1 MLGLEAL
8 SRGAARCT
16 FIEKDGAV
24 ADQLQKNLDRFQLTS
39 QAVVKQ
45 ADVFQVTAEI
55 PQGADIVFADPPFH
69 HGMSQHF
76 LTWIHDKV
84 QPDSRLV
91 IEHGRDQDLD
101 LQGFEVIKEL
111 KAGIDWLRLLRRTS

>member
-1 MLGLEAL
+1 M
-8 SRGAARCT
+8 T
-16 FIEKDGAV
+16 
-24 ADQLQKNLDRFQLTS
+24 
-39 QAVVKQ
+39 Q
-45 ADVFQVTAEI
+45 ADVFQVAEEI
-55 PQGADIVFADPPFH
+55 LQGADIIFADPPFH

-76 LTWIHDKV
+76 LTWIQDKV

-91 IEHGRDQDLD
+91 IEHERDQDLD